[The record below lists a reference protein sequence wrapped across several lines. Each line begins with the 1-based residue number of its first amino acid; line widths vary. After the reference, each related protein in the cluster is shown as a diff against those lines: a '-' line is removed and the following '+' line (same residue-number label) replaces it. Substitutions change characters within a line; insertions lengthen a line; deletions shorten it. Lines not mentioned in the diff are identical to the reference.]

1 MCQMT
6 ELSFGNRKVNVAGIK
21 ADYIRNIVDSISK
34 CSLIDK
40 VVLFG
45 SALDDTC
52 TEDSD
57 IDIAV
62 FGRES
67 KNRMFKNKSYRDYV
81 NSVVS
86 YGSVQDYDI
95 LYFDS
100 NKLPSLSIMQDID
113 RGAVLFERQG

>member
-1 MCQMT
+1 MCQMVDLDIGGKT
-6 ELSFGNRKVNVAGIK
+6 IKVADIK
-21 ADYIRNIVDSISK
+21 SDYIKNIIDCISK

-45 SALDDTC
+45 SAIEARC

-62 FGRES
+62 FGRAS
-67 KNRMFKNKSYRDYV
+67 KNKAFRDKSYIDYV

-86 YGSVQDYDI
+86 YGDVQDYDI
-95 LYFDS
+95 LYFDINRDYDS
-100 NKLPSLSIMQDID
+100 TIMQDIND
-113 RGAVLFERQG
+113 GKVLFER

>member
-6 ELSFGNRKVNVAGIK
+6 ELCFGNRKVNVAGIK
-21 ADYIRNIVDSISK
+21 ADYIKNIVDSISK
-34 CSLIDK
+34 CNLIDK

-45 SALDDTC
+45 SALDERC

-67 KNRMFKNKSYRDYV
+67 KNRMFKNKSYLDYV